1 MSLDFTDKV
10 VIVTGAGGGLGKS
23 HALEFARR
31 GAKVVVNDLG
41 GAMDGSGGSS
51 EAAETVVA
59 EIKEAGG
66 EAIANGSS
74 VTDDAGVDNMIK
86 QTMDAYGRIDVLV
99 NNAGVLRDKSF
110 AKMEINDFTF
120 VVDVHLFGTM
130 KPTKAV
136 WPIMKEQGYGR
147 IMVTSSSSGLYGN
160 FGQANYGAA
169 KLGVVGFM
177 NTLKLEGQKDNI
189 HINALAP
196 VAWTRMTENLMPAEM
211 EDMLTPE
218 RVTPAVVFMCSEG
231 APTGKIICAGAGAYT
246 SAAIV
251 ETKGVYL
258 GENPSA
264 EDVAENWE
272 TISKIDDAA
281 KALFQGGEQTG
292 RMFELIQEASK

>member
-1 MSLDFTDKV
+1 MRFEGKLAL
-10 VIVTGAGGGLGKS
+10 VTGGRSGIGKAVADRLRDEGARVFTAQRGDDPDHESISADLADSDAPAQVVSQVIDAGGRL
-23 HALEFARR
+23 
-31 GAKVVVNDLG
+31 
-41 GAMDGSGGSS
+41 
-51 EAAETVVA
+51 
-59 EIKEAGG
+59 
-66 EAIANGSS
+66 
-74 VTDDAGVDNMIK
+74 
-86 QTMDAYGRIDVLV
+86 DVLV

-160 FGQANYGAA
+160 FGQSNYGAA

-251 ETKGVYL
+251 ETKGAYL

>member
-41 GAMDGSGGSS
+41 GTMDGSGGSS
-51 EAAETVVA
+51 EAAEAVVA